1 MKDSNGKERKKRQ
14 EQMSLRENKVEIL
27 APAGSYDIL
36 MADFAAGADAVY
48 LGGAMFG
55 ARAYANNLSQEEL
68 LRALDYAHLHD
79 KKIYLTVNTLMKQ
92 QELEDRLLPY
102 LEPFYKAGLSAV
114 IVQDFG
120 AFEAIKE
127 AFPGLHIHASTQ
139 MTVTGAAGAKLLKEA
154 GASRVVTARELNLA
168 EIKAIH
174 DNCDIEIESF
184 IHGALCYCYS
194 GQCLLSSFQGGRSG
208 NRGRCAQPCRL
219 MYTPQTS
226 DMPRTKGKGL
236 RGDENRQKD
245 SNGSAYLLSPK
256 DMCGLPVLPDII
268 EAGVYSLKIEGRM
281 KQAEYAAGVVSVYR
295 KYMDRYFEYGAK
307 DYHVSKED
315 MQKLYDFGN
324 RSGFTKGYYEKHNGK
339 DMITFQKFK
348 QEQGRCPIIPQRPL
362 CQVAA
367 FTVIQKFVPELF
379 QTHKKT
385 PFPLRRTTKRR
396 AKIS

>member
-127 AFPGLHIHASTQ
+127 DISGTAYSCEYTDDGYRCGRRKAF
-139 MTVTGAAGAKLLKEA
+139 K
-154 GASRVVTARELNLA
+154 
-168 EIKAIH
+168 
-174 DNCDIEIESF
+174 
-184 IHGALCYCYS
+184 
-194 GQCLLSSFQGGRSG
+194 RSG
-208 NRGRCAQPCRL
+208 RKPC
-219 MYTPQTS
+219 
-226 DMPRTKGKGL
+226 G
-236 RGDENRQKD
+236 
-245 SNGSAYLLSPK
+245 
-256 DMCGLPVLPDII
+256 
-268 EAGVYSLKIEGRM
+268 
-281 KQAEYAAGVVSVYR
+281 
-295 KYMDRYFEYGAK
+295 
-307 DYHVSKED
+307 
-315 MQKLYDFGN
+315 
-324 RSGFTKGYYEKHNGK
+324 NGK
-339 DMITFQKFK
+339 RVKSCGN
-348 QEQGRCPIIPQRPL
+348 QGNSR
-362 CQVAA
+362 
-367 FTVIQKFVPELF
+367 
-379 QTHKKT
+379 
-385 PFPLRRTTKRR
+385 
-396 AKIS
+396 

>member
-1 MKDSNGKERKKRQ
+1 
-14 EQMSLRENKVEIL
+14 MSLRENKVEIL

-154 GASRVVTARELNLA
+154 GAS
-168 EIKAIH
+168 
-174 DNCDIEIESF
+174 
-184 IHGALCYCYS
+184 
-194 GQCLLSSFQGGRSG
+194 Q
-208 NRGRCAQPCRL
+208 
-219 MYTPQTS
+219 
-226 DMPRTKGKGL
+226 
-236 RGDENRQKD
+236 
-245 SNGSAYLLSPK
+245 
-256 DMCGLPVLPDII
+256 
-268 EAGVYSLKIEGRM
+268 
-281 KQAEYAAGVVSVYR
+281 
-295 KYMDRYFEYGAK
+295 
-307 DYHVSKED
+307 
-315 MQKLYDFGN
+315 
-324 RSGFTKGYYEKHNGK
+324 FT
-339 DMITFQKFK
+339 I
-348 QEQGRCPIIPQRPL
+348 
-362 CQVAA
+362 
-367 FTVIQKFVPELF
+367 TVILKSKALSTVHSV
-379 QTHKKT
+379 TVI
-385 PFPLRRTTKRR
+385 RD
-396 AKIS
+396 SVC